1 MKYLLYLIGPI
12 LLLQQYGVEC
22 KLDTKLSQLQEKAS
36 RTFII
41 SYHRANLSSLETQ
54 ELENTIRK
62 SCECKVEHLPFTRT
76 FILTHDE
83 INRMRVDRLALPS
96 GLTLKRERV
105 VKIAIDN
112 QENYMNII
120 KLAASDVRMDPGY
133 HLQWAFQNLSNNAD
147 INAEEAWTIYKSD
160 SIGSKAIN
168 PDKYPAAIVAIVDTG
183 VDYNHPDLK
192 DVMWTNPGEIPGNG
206 IDDDQNG
213 IIDDYYG
220 ADFTGVE
227 PVGNPMDIEGHGTH
241 CAGVVAAK
249 AGNGEGIR
257 GVASFVKGKVKI
269 MAIRTIGGKDTEH
282 QGILLSNKLKAFE
295 YLIIKGANISS
306 HSYHVPK
313 RLEEDYYN
321 WLEANPNHLAVAAA
335 GNDGRV
341 LTAENK
347 FQIPCCVN
355 TTNMLCV
362 ASSTDENTRSSFSNV
377 GKDYVDVFAPG
388 SNVLSTYLNADYK
401 YMWGTSMATPHVS
414 GLAALVKSMRM
425 KLDGDEVKQLIVKNV
440 KKLDNYKHIVSSE
453 GLIDMAKTISA
464 TRKVN
469 AKK

>member
-1 MKYLLYLIGPI
+1 MKFLLYLIGPL

-83 INRMRVDRLALPS
+83 INRIRVDRLALPS
-96 GLTLKRERV
+96 GVTLKRDRFV
-105 VKIAIDN
+105 NITIDK

-120 KLAASDVRMDPGY
+120 KLASSDVKMDPGY

-147 INAEEAWTIYKSD
+147 INAEEAWKIYKSD
-160 SIGSKAIN
+160 SIGSKAMH

-269 MAIRTIGGKDTEH
+269 MAIRTIGEKSAEH
-282 QGILLSNKLKAFE
+282 QGILLSNKLKAFQ
-295 YLIIKGANISS
+295 YLITKGANISS
-306 HSYHVPK
+306 HSYMVNVT
-313 RLEEDYYN
+313 LEEDYHN
-321 WLEANPNHLAVAAA
+321 WLEANPNHLAVACS
-335 GNDGRV
+335 GNGGRV
-341 LTAENK
+341 LTTENK
-347 FQIPCCVN
+347 LIPCSVK
-355 TTNMLCV
+355 TKNMLCV
-362 ASSTDENTRSSFSNV
+362 ASSTDENTRSSFSNI

-388 SNVLSTYLNADYK
+388 SNILSTYLNADYK

-414 GLAALVKSMRM
+414 GLAALVKSMR
-425 KLDGDEVKQLIVKNV
+425 KTFDGEEVKQLIVKNV
-440 KKLDNYKHIVSSE
+440 KKMEHYKHVVSSE

-464 TRKVN
+464 TRKLKN
-469 AKK
+469 KK